1 MVLLTEFSRD
11 RRCEVG
17 RAVAEPGTSG
27 CAPDLGRWSFVGTLV
42 RADGVRRASWS
53 GAVVHRCRLGLVDRG
68 RPAGQQTQLLL
79 RGRAWLGA
87 VRGERQAA
95 FGRQFHRVEGQRQLT
110 DDRVG
115 EPLDPG
121 AVQPYV
127 MPGPAGGELAATG
140 AQLSDERGEGL
151 VVRVAA
157 GLGA

>member
-17 RAVAEPGTSG
+17 RAVGGPGPSG

-42 RADGVRRASWS
+42 RADGVRRASWL
-53 GAVVHRCRLGLVDRG
+53 GVVVDWCRLGLVDRG

-79 RGRAWLGA
+79 RGRAGLGA
-87 VRGERQAA
+87 VRGEREGA

-110 DDRVG
+110 DDWMADL
-115 EPLDPG
+115 LDAG
-121 AVQPYV
+121 AVQPHV

-151 VVRVAA
+151 IVRVAA